1 MKMMG
6 TRIPPAAVLLE
17 DFPWAELGWA
27 VQRGRREWPPQQVPI
42 YRQNPLPLLIFSTLS
57 LSPSLAPS
65 PLTNPLPL
73 LSPLCFGPCQSLQRP

>member
-42 YRQNPLPLLIFSTLS
+42 VRAESPPLADFLHFKSFPFISPLP
-57 LSPSLAPS
+57 PH
-65 PLTNPLPL
+65 
-73 LSPLCFGPCQSLQRP
+73 